1 MEMKVCWIRFFVRK
15 LLTFWSFYEL
25 AARKLASRMLY
36 KLSESALLKSEV
48 CCYDFISDLS
58 VHLLR
63 PAAGKGGKLFPLLR
77 KKYFNKLLRSNI

>member
-48 CCYDFISDLS
+48 CCYNFISDLS
-58 VHLLR
+58 VDLLR
-63 PAAGKGGKLFPLLR
+63 PGKGGVVSSHQEEVCKRLGYR
-77 KKYFNKLLRSNI
+77 KD